1 MRCSGFNIHYLN
13 CFQLLA
19 QKNSVSYC
27 CIIVEIVEN
36 RASCWSVGD
45 WTYYTSAYAEG
56 QK

>member
-45 WTYYTSAYAEG
+45 WTYTSVYAEG